1 MVYQQFHK
9 EQVGAWGYLLKC
21 VLGEF
26 QVLI

>member
-1 MVYQQFHK
+1 MVYRQFHK